1 MFKILQ
7 CDSATAITLPMPA
20 EPTSGDQ
27 VISDVVLVISLAV
40 NFAAR
45 RLSSFPPTLSVQ
57 SEDRLV
63 IILKRQELVI
73 GIQGMT
79 IYPQH

>member
-7 CDSATAITLPMPA
+7 CDSTSAITLPMPA

-45 RLSSFPPTLSVQ
+45 RLSSSPPTLSVQ

-63 IILKRQELVI
+63 IIVKRQELVI